1 MIIYLIS
8 PFQNYG
14 IIFYKAEADF
24 WCADVAQVGF
34 RLVSVRN
41 GFTNFKLLTLVELL
55 TLLNSWEAH
64 STFERVLRKPI
75 Y

>member
-55 TLLNSWEAH
+55 YSILGRLTRLSKE
-64 STFERVLRKPI
+64 F
-75 Y
+75 